1 MECSGDVLRL
11 WLCICLVVVSSAGM
25 AVEEQ
30 LAPRNADWTRER
42 EVNDWIALS
51 CGHGGWADHGFNW
64 RTTPVTHCSILSG
77 EPVRVVIDQGR
88 VGWIRGG
95 GCSSNEMIEQRRNKL
110 NTRCSHV
117 PPWILA
123 WPPWDTLK
131 QSWEYCLIDS
141 ADVLPGAMTE
151 LIPGM

>member
-1 MECSGDVLRL
+1 MTGLLYPVAMVGELTTGSTD
-11 WLCICLVVVSSAGM
+11 
-25 AVEEQ
+25 EQ
-30 LAPRNADWTRER
+30 RQSL
-42 EVNDWIALS
+42 
-51 CGHGGWADHGFNW
+51 
-64 RTTPVTHCSILSG
+64 TTVRASILSG

-88 VGWIRGG
+88 VEYIGGG

-117 PPWILA
+117 PLRILA

-141 ADVLPGAMTE
+141 ADVLPGAMT
-151 LIPGM
+151 PKGAHPWDVRVNHV